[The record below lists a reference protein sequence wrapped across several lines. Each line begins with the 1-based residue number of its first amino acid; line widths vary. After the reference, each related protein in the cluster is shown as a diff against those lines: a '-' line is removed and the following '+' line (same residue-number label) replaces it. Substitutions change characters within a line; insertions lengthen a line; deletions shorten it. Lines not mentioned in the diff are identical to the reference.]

1 MTQEMRTAIGVALT
15 SAWVGAALLLATS
28 VAPAA
33 FAALPT
39 RTMAG
44 DVVGR
49 ILPVVFVSGIVAMLV
64 SVLLMMPTDWPR
76 RVFAG
81 LAIIACAVAQFLL
94 GPRIAR
100 LRDEI
105 GGPVDALAIDSPQ
118 RILFGRLHAMSVAW
132 LGAAMLAA
140 LIVVVLSLRALR
152 ARPL

>member
-1 MTQEMRTAIGVALT
+1 MSPVVRGGIGIAVL
-15 SAWVGAALLLATS
+15 SAWIGAALLLAAS

-49 ILPVVFVSGIVAMLV
+49 VLPVVFISGIASMIT
-64 SVLLMMPTDWPR
+64 SGVLLMPSDWPR
-76 RVFAG
+76 RVFAA
-81 LAIIACAVAQFLL
+81 LCIVALCVAQFQI

-100 LRDEI
+100 LRAEI
-105 GGPVDALAIDSPQ
+105 GGPVDALAMDNPQ
-118 RILFGRLHAMSVAW
+118 RMLFGKLHGLSVAW
-132 LGAAMLAA
+132 LGAAMLSA

-152 ARPL
+152 TRS